1 MSTETPKSGIVEH
14 IKATGTLRIVVQD
27 ENGNVKQDVQL
38 NNLVVTTG
46 LNFIASRMKDATATA
61 MTHMAIGTSSTAAS
75 AGQTALVA
83 ETARVALTSTTVTTN
98 SVAYVATFNAG
109 TGTGALQE
117 AGILNASSVGTML
130 CRTVYSVVNKG
141 ANDSMTITWTVTVS

>member
-1 MSTETPKSGIVEH
+1 MTTETPAGIIENL
-14 IKATGTLRIVVQD
+14 KATGRLQIVVRD
-27 ENGNVKQDVQL
+27 ENGNIKQEVDVP
-38 NNLVVTTG
+38 NLVVTTG

-61 MTHMAIGTSSTAAS
+61 MTHMAVGTGGTAANV
-75 AGQTALVA
+75 ADTTLGA

-109 TGTGALQE
+109 TGTGALVE
-117 AGILNASSVGTML
+117 AGILNAASVGTLL